1 MKKFANN
8 FKPYVQ
14 SFDYEQSRLRNA
26 TVLYKCTKAK
36 AHKIREYLQDPQD
49 PWFIYIV
56 EYTKTSKDWTRMTI
70 VTEKDVQYWVDSDIA
85 LGWDVK
91 TIIP

>member
-8 FKPYVQ
+8 FKSAVQ
-14 SFDYEQSRLRNA
+14 SLDYEQTRLHDA
-26 TVLYKCTKAK
+26 TVLFRATKPK

-49 PWFIYIV
+49 SWFIYIV
-56 EYTKTSKDWTRMTI
+56 EYTKTDKQWTRMTI
-70 VTEKDVQYWVDSDIA
+70 VTEKDMQYWVDADIA